1 MKWIERFHS
10 QNLWTYAYMTQLMV
24 IIRLSLINLGNMVI
38 FIQPQC
44 LAKHLRFHYQSK
56 LNTSMAMRY
65 LLLFL
70 VIYFSINL
78 VDSDI
83 DGVENP
89 LYSVVKSIFVFLTFL
104 LLNAIDSSSII
115 ITLVL
120 FTLLILTSKYYSY
133 FKNLTHNPDE
143 TILTLLNVI
152 QIILAFSIIVLL
164 AISTLFRQSKK
175 RFTDY
180 FLLRKC
186 ERLELKCK

>member
-1 MKWIERFHS
+1 MYTYKVDPNKNNPGLKEYSHFLITIRGVFLALILFCAS
-10 QNLWTYAYMTQLMV
+10 FLAPYIGCNYQNKLKT
-24 IIRLSLINLGNMVI
+24 
-38 FIQPQC
+38 
-44 LAKHLRFHYQSK
+44 SK
-56 LNTSMAMRY
+56 TMRY

-89 LYSVVKSIFVFLTFL
+89 LFSIIKSIFVFATFL

-120 FTLLILTSKYYSY
+120 FPLLILTSKYYSY
-133 FKNLTHNPDE
+133 FKKFTHNPDE
-143 TILTLLNVI
+143 TILTLLNII

-164 AISTLFRQSKK
+164 IISTVFSKSKK
-175 RFTDY
+175 KFIDY
-180 FLLRKC
+180 FLLKKC
-186 ERLELKCK
+186 ENLELKCK

>member
-1 MKWIERFHS
+1 MY
-10 QNLWTYAYMTQLMV
+10 TYKVDPNKINTGFREYSHFLIT
-24 IIRLSLINLGNMVI
+24 IRGVFLALILFCASFLAPYIGCNYQTKLKTNMG
-38 FIQPQC
+38 
-44 LAKHLRFHYQSK
+44 
-56 LNTSMAMRY
+56 MRY

-89 LYSVVKSIFVFLTFL
+89 LYSIVKSVFVFATFL

-120 FTLLILTSKYYSY
+120 FTLLIISSKYYSY
-133 FKNLTHNPDE
+133 FKNITHNPDR
-143 TILTLLNVI
+143 TVLTLFNII

-164 AISTLFRQSKK
+164 VISTLFSKK
-175 RFTDY
+175 KRKFVDY
-180 FLLRKC
+180 FTLKKCKELQLKC
-186 ERLELKCK
+186 E

>member
-1 MKWIERFHS
+1 MY
-10 QNLWTYAYMTQLMV
+10 TYKVDPNKINKGFKEYSHFLVT
-24 IIRLSLINLGNMVI
+24 IRGVFLALIL
-38 FIQPQC
+38 FC
-44 LAKHLRFHYQSK
+44 ASFLAPYIGCNYQSK
-56 LNTSMAMRY
+56 LKTSMTMRY

-89 LYSVVKSIFVFLTFL
+89 FYSVVKSIFVFLTFL

-143 TILTLLNVI
+143 TILTLLNII
-152 QIILAFSIIVLL
+152 QIILAFSIIILL

>member
-1 MKWIERFHS
+1 MYTYKVGTNKVNKGFKEYSHFLVTIRGVFLALILFCAS
-10 QNLWTYAYMTQLMV
+10 FLAPYIGCNYQN
-24 IIRLSLINLGNMVI
+24 
-38 FIQPQC
+38 
-44 LAKHLRFHYQSK
+44 K
-56 LNTSMAMRY
+56 LKTSIAMRY

-89 LYSVVKSIFVFLTFL
+89 LFSIVKSIFVFLTFL
-104 LLNAIDSSSII
+104 LLNAIDTSSII

-143 TILTLLNVI
+143 TILTLLNII

-164 AISTLFRQSKK
+164 TISTLFGKRKK
-175 RFTDY
+175 RFHDY

-186 ERLELKCK
+186 DKLELECK

>member
-1 MKWIERFHS
+1 MY
-10 QNLWTYAYMTQLMV
+10 TYKVDPNKINTGFKEYSHFLVT
-24 IIRLSLINLGNMVI
+24 IRGVFLALIL
-38 FIQPQC
+38 FC
-44 LAKHLRFHYQSK
+44 ASFLAPYIGCNYQSK
-56 LNTSMAMRY
+56 LKTSMTMRY

-120 FTLLILTSKYYSY
+120 FTLLILSSKYYSY

-143 TILTLLNVI
+143 TILTLLNIV

-164 AISTLFRQSKK
+164 AISTFFRQSKK
-175 RFTDY
+175 KKRFADY

>member
-1 MKWIERFHS
+1 MY
-10 QNLWTYAYMTQLMV
+10 TYKVDPNKINTGFKEYSHFLVT
-24 IIRLSLINLGNMVI
+24 IRGVFLALIL
-38 FIQPQC
+38 FC
-44 LAKHLRFHYQSK
+44 ASFLAPYIGCNYQTK
-56 LNTSMAMRY
+56 LKTSMTMRY

-89 LYSVVKSIFVFLTFL
+89 LFSIVKSIFVFAAFL
-104 LLNAIDSSSII
+104 LLNTIDSSSII

-120 FTLLILTSKYYSY
+120 FTLLIISSKYYSY

-143 TILTLLNVI
+143 TVLTLLNII

-164 AISTLFRQSKK
+164 ILSTVFGKNKK
-175 RFTDY
+175 RVSDY

-186 ERLELKCK
+186 DKLEFKCK